1 MKETIH
7 SKILNNEQILQA
19 FSTSDWGPLRPKLV
33 WKEEH
38 YDNTTIECNKAFF
51 QQFDINYTDTVALN
65 QSHSDRVLVVNE
77 SDKGAGVVNR
87 TAGLDGDAL
96 VTNISQV
103 PLLIMV
109 ADCVPV
115 FFHDPIKKVI
125 GVAHSGWMGTFA
137 EIAKKTIV
145 TMKNSF
151 QTDSR
156 DIQVYIGPCIAG
168 RNYNVSAERENR
180 KEANEYFKK
189 MGGAEIKDNEYY
201 IDLRSVIRKQLIELG
216 VKDSNIETSNL
227 CTFEQE
233 NLYSHRGKNM
243 PSNNIGVIMLK

>member
-33 WKEEH
+33 WKEAH

-109 ADCVPV
+109 ADW
-115 FFHDPIKKVI
+115 
-125 GVAHSGWMGTFA
+125 VAHSGWMGTFA

-201 IDLRSVIRKQLIELG
+201 IDLRSVIRKQPIELG